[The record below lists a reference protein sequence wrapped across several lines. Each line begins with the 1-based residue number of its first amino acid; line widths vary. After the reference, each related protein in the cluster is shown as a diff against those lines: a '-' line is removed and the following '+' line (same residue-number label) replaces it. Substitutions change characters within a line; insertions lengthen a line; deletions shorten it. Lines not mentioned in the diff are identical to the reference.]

1 MTAIELQLIWMKA
14 GMPATGVIDRDMKL
28 EKLIAVV
35 DSLHTEHGELR
46 KAVAISLGH
55 IRGLRWE
62 SAVVELQSALDDSAP
77 VDGGQ

>member
-28 EKLIAVV
+28 EKLIAAV

-46 KAVAISLGH
+46 KAVAITLDH
-55 IRGLRWE
+55 VCNHRWE
-62 SAVVELQSALDDSAP
+62 SAVVELESALADSAP
-77 VDGGQ
+77 ADSGR